1 MYRKEIIS
9 YITSISLVLLAMS
22 LHLLEYFGVITF
34 SVNAIVFFLYTAMIL
49 LWDRIMESRI
59 LRTQSKKYFKMIA
72 SLMIGYLAIRTL
84 KYEILYDNLAL
95 IKYIRYIYY
104 LFSLNI
110 IHLVFFISLM
120 IAKSEHEPISNWWHL
135 LWIPTESFV
144 FLVLTND
151 FHGLA
156 FSTDVPLGVGA
167 YKPLFYIIVLY
178 AAILTIASLVSA
190 LRASMSLHRGHLR
203 FLYFQ
208 CFCGFYILSLTLL
221 TKISSYISRRPSQV
235 LSLTYL

>member
-1 MYRKEIIS
+1 MVS
-9 YITSISLVLLAMS
+9 
-22 LHLLEYFGVITF
+22 F
-34 SVNAIVFFLYTAMIL
+34 
-49 LWDRIMESRI
+49 
-59 LRTQSKKYFKMIA
+59 
-72 SLMIGYLAIRTL
+72 LMIGYLAVRTL
-84 KYEILYDNLAL
+84 KYEILYDNLVA
-95 IKYIRYIYY
+95 IKYARYVYY

-144 FLVLTND
+144 ILVLTND
-151 FHGLA
+151 YHSLA

-190 LRASMSLHRGHLR
+190 LRASMSLSPWSLR
-203 FLYFQ
+203 FPYFQ
-208 CFCGFYILSLTLL
+208 CFCGFYILFPTLL
-221 TKISSYISRRPSQV
+221 TKISSYISKLPSQV
-235 LSLTYL
+235 LNLTYL